1 MNTRPGVAWSSPSP
15 DPIRTVSVVAPARVT
30 ADRASPN
37 LTGAHPTGAGTGSE
51 TPCFHCG
58 LPASPAAAV
67 VAPIR
72 GQDRSFCCTGC
83 RAVCEAIHAAGLE
96 GFYRRTSDG
105 EPLGPPPELPKDFAL
120 YDLDAVQEEFVDT
133 AAERREINLL
143 VEGIHCAACVWLIEN
158 GLKTLPG
165 VEEARVNL
173 TGRRLRVRWDNGRL
187 KLSRILERLGD
198 IGYAAVPF
206 DPDSAEGALKRE
218 NRLMLYRMAFAGFA
232 MMNLM
237 WVSIALYAGAD
248 RGEFRGLF
256 QWVGFAL
263 ATPTILYSGY
273 PFFRGAW
280 NGLRTGH
287 LTMDLPIAIG
297 SSITYFYSLYVTL
310 SGTRTGEVYW
320 DTVVNFM
327 FVILVGRYL
336 EAMSKREAVAATQRL
351 LDLQP
356 KVATVLRAGE
366 EGVVPVRS
374 IAPGELVLIRP
385 GERIPVDG
393 DVEDGRSPVDESMLT
408 GESRAVSKG
417 PGDRVAA
424 GTVNGAGVLRV
435 RATATLRDT
444 ALGRIIRLVEDAQ
457 ASRAPI
463 QRLADRI
470 VPWFVAA
477 TLGLGALT
485 FLVWVGSGLALA
497 LMAATSVLIITCP
510 CAFGMATPMAVAVAS
525 GLGAARGILVKNGAV
540 LERLSSIDHFVF
552 DKTGTLTLGR
562 PEATRLRTGAGPWRR
577 LAAEDP
583 DLSPDEREALRRV
596 GALERLSEHPAAAA
610 VLGLCARAG
619 IALDGQRVES
629 VEVVPGLGIRGRVD
643 GLAVAVGSAD
653 WLARNGASVHGGHVP
668 NTQDQAM
675 ESGLVHCAVE
685 GRESLALTTEDP
697 LRPGATETI
706 ARMRARGLRVTLLTG
721 DRRETAERIA
731 AELGGIDCIA
741 QVLPE
746 DKERVVAGLQRDG
759 ARVAMIGDGVN
770 DAPALVRADVGIA
783 MGSGTDVSIASADIV
798 LMSNELERV
807 AEAALLSR
815 RTLRTIRQNIAISI
829 AYNLIMVPLA
839 MAAFLTPLIA
849 AVSMPISSLA
859 VIGNSARIR
868 GMFKRQPTRS

>member
-1 MNTRPGVAWSSPSP
+1 MLSN
-15 DPIRTVSVVAPARVT
+15 D
-30 ADRASPN
+30 
-37 LTGAHPTGAGTGSE
+37 
-51 TPCFHCG
+51 CFHCG
-58 LPASPAAAV
+58 LPFSSDTAV
-67 VAPIR
+67 LAQIR
-72 GQDRSFCCTGC
+72 GQKRRFCCTGC
-83 RAVCEAIHAAGLE
+83 RSVCEAIHTAGLE
-96 GFYRRTSDG
+96 GFYRRTPEG
-105 EPLGPPPELPKDFAL
+105 EPLGPPPELPKDLAL

-133 AAERREINLL
+133 AAQCREINLL

-158 GLKTLPG
+158 GLRSLPG

-187 KLSRILERLGD
+187 KLSRILSRLGD

-206 DPDSAEGALKRE
+206 DPESAEGSLKRA
-218 NRLMLYRMAFAGFA
+218 NRAMLYRMAFAGFA

-248 RGEFRGLF
+248 QGEFRGLF
-256 QWVGFAL
+256 HWVGFAL

-280 NGLRTGH
+280 NGLRTGY

-297 SSITYFYSLYVTL
+297 STITYLYSLYVTV

-336 EAMSKREAVAATQRL
+336 EAMSKREAVVATARL

-356 KVATVLRAGE
+356 KVATVLRDGQE
-366 EGVVPVRS
+366 LIVPIRS
-374 IAPGELVLIRP
+374 IALGERVLIRP
-385 GERIPVDG
+385 GERVPVDG
-393 DVEDGRSPVDESMLT
+393 EVDEGHSPIDESMLT
-408 GESRAVSKG
+408 GESRPVAKG

-435 RATATLRDT
+435 RATAMLRDT
-444 ALGRIIRLVEDAQ
+444 TLGRIVRLVEDAQ

-463 QRLADRI
+463 QRLADRV
-470 VPWFVAA
+470 VPWFVAL
-477 TLGLGALT
+477 TLGLAILT
-485 FLVWVGSGLALA
+485 FLAWVGSGLELA

-540 LERLSSIDHFVF
+540 LERLSTIDHFVF
-552 DKTGTLTLGR
+552 DKTGTLTLGQ
-562 PEATRLRTGAGPWRR
+562 PEATALRIGPGPWRT
-577 LAAEDP
+577 LAQDKSGLAP
-583 DLSPDEREALRRV
+583 GERESLRRI

-610 VLGLCARAG
+610 VLGLCERAG
-619 IALDGQRVES
+619 IALDGQRVTS
-629 VEVVPGLGIRGRVD
+629 VEVVPGLGIRGLVD
-643 GLAVAVGSAD
+643 GIKVAVGNAD
-653 WLARNGASVHGGHVP
+653 WLARNGTAIHASADPGGSE
-668 NTQDQAM
+668 Q
-675 ESGLVHCAVE
+675 ELEGGLIYCSVE
-685 GRESLALTTEDP
+685 GYDPLMLATEDP
-697 LRPGATETI
+697 LRPGAAQAI
-706 ARMRARGLRVTLLTG
+706 ARMRAQGLRVTLLTG
-721 DRRETAERIA
+721 DRRATAERIA
-731 AELGGIDCIA
+731 ALLGGIECIA

-746 DKERVVAGLQRDG
+746 DKDRVVADLQRDG
-759 ARVAMIGDGVN
+759 RRVAMIGDGVN

-783 MGSGTDVSIASADIV
+783 MGSGTEVSIASADIV
-798 LMSNELERV
+798 LMSNELDRV
-807 AEAALLSR
+807 AEAAELSR
-815 RTLRTIRQNIAISI
+815 RTLRTIRQNIGISI

-849 AVSMPISSLA
+849 AVSMPLSSLA

-868 GMFKRQPTRS
+868 SLFKRQPTRS

>member
-1 MNTRPGVAWSSPSP
+1 MSSP
-15 DPIRTVSVVAPARVT
+15 VSLASAPSA
-30 ADRASPN
+30 ASTQN
-37 LTGAHPTGAGTGSE
+37 T
-51 TPCFHCG
+51 CFHCG
-58 LPASPAAAV
+58 LPVSAAAAV

-72 GQDRSFCCTGC
+72 DQARTFCCTGC
-83 RAVCEAIHAAGLE
+83 RSVCEAIHAAGLE
-96 GFYRRTSDG
+96 GFYRRTSEG

-133 AAERREINLL
+133 AADCREINLL

-187 KLSRILERLGD
+187 ALSRILRRLGD

-237 WVSIALYAGAD
+237 WISIALYAGAD

-256 QWVGFAL
+256 HWIGFAL
-263 ATPTILYSGY
+263 ATPTILYSGS

-287 LTMDLPIAIG
+287 PTMDLPIAIG
-297 SSITYFYSLYVTL
+297 ASIAYLYSLYVTV
-310 SGTRTGEVYW
+310 SATPTGEVYW

-336 EAMSKREAVAATQRL
+336 EAMSKREAVASTQRL

-356 KVATVLRAGE
+356 KVATVMRAGE
-366 EGVVPVRS
+366 ECVVPVRS
-374 IAPGELVLIRP
+374 IALGESVLIRP
-385 GERIPVDG
+385 GERVAVDG
-393 DVEDGRSPVDESMLT
+393 EVEDGHSPVDESMLT
-408 GESRAVSKG
+408 GESRPVPKA
-417 PGDRVAA
+417 PGDRVSA

-435 RATATLRDT
+435 RATATLRET
-444 ALGRIIRLVEDAQ
+444 ALGHIIRLVEDAQ

-470 VPWFVAA
+470 VPWFVTA
-477 TLGLGALT
+477 TLGLATLT
-485 FLVWVGSGLALA
+485 FLIWVDTGLELA

-540 LERLSSIDHFVF
+540 LERLSSIDHFVL
-552 DKTGTLTLGR
+552 DKTGTVTVGR
-562 PEATRLRTGAGPWRR
+562 PEVVALYGADGVWRPAD
-577 LAAEDP
+577 AA
-583 DLSPDEREALRRV
+583 LSPAERETLRRV

-610 VLGLCARAG
+610 VLELCERAG
-619 IALDGQRVES
+619 IGLEGQRAET
-629 VEVVPGLGIRGRVD
+629 VEVVPGYGIRGRVD
-643 GLAVAVGSAD
+643 GSAVAVGSAE
-653 WLARNGASVHGGHVP
+653 WLARNGTRMASPEDARTG
-668 NTQDQAM
+668 
-675 ESGLVHCAVE
+675 SGLIYAVAQ
-685 GRESLALTTEDP
+685 GGAPLALATEDR
-697 LRPGATETI
+697 LRPGAAAAV
-706 ARMRARGLRVTLLTG
+706 ARMREQGLRVTLLTG
-721 DRRETAERIA
+721 DRRATAGRIA
-731 AELGGIDCIA
+731 AELGGIDWIA
-741 QVLPE
+741 EVLPE
-746 DKERVVAGLQRDG
+746 DKDRVVSDLQRDG
-759 ARVAMIGDGVN
+759 HRVAMIGDGVN

-807 AEAALLSR
+807 AEAAELSR
-815 RTLRTIRQNIAISI
+815 RTLRTIRQNIGISI

-839 MAAFLTPLIA
+839 MAAVLTPLIA
-849 AVSMPISSLA
+849 AVSMPLSSLA

-868 GMFKRQPTRS
+868 GLFTRPRPRS

>member
-1 MNTRPGVAWSSPSP
+1 M
-15 DPIRTVSVVAPARVT
+15 
-30 ADRASPN
+30 
-37 LTGAHPTGAGTGSE
+37 
-51 TPCFHCG
+51 
-58 LPASPAAAV
+58 
-67 VAPIR
+67 
-72 GQDRSFCCTGC
+72 
-83 RAVCEAIHAAGLE
+83 
-96 GFYRRTSDG
+96 
-105 EPLGPPPELPKDFAL
+105 GPPPELPKDFAL

-133 AAERREINLL
+133 AAEHREINLL

-165 VEEARVNL
+165 VDEARVNL

-187 KLSRILERLGD
+187 KLSRILRRLGD
-198 IGYAAVPF
+198 IGYGAVPF

-248 RGEFRGLF
+248 QGEFRGLF
-256 QWVGFAL
+256 HWVGFAL

-280 NGLRTGH
+280 SGLRTGH

-297 SSITYFYSLYVTL
+297 SSITYLYSLYVTV
-310 SGTRTGEVYW
+310 SGTRVGEVYW

-336 EAMSKREAVAATQRL
+336 EAASKREAVASTQRL

-356 KVATVLRAGE
+356 RVATVLRAGE
-366 EGVVPVRS
+366 ETVVPVRS
-374 IAPGELVLIRP
+374 IALGERVLIRP
-385 GERIPVDG
+385 GERVPVDG
-393 DVEDGRSPVDESMLT
+393 DVEEGQSPVDESMLT
-408 GESRAVSKG
+408 GESRPVPKG
-417 PGDRVAA
+417 AGDRVSA
-424 GTVNGAGVLRV
+424 GTVNGAGVLSV

-470 VPWFVAA
+470 VPWFVALTIGLA
-477 TLGLGALT
+477 TLT
-485 FLVWVGSGLALA
+485 FLAWMGSGLELA

-525 GLGAARGILVKNGAV
+525 GIGAARGILVKNGAV

-562 PEATRLRTGAGPWRR
+562 PEATALRAGSGPWRS
-577 LAAEDP
+577 LAPEAP
-583 DLSPDEREALRRV
+583 DLSPDERECLGRI

-610 VLGLCARAG
+610 VLGLCERAG
-619 IALDGQRVES
+619 IGLGGQRVES
-629 VEVVPGLGIRGRVD
+629 VEVVPGLGIRGLVD
-643 GLAVAVGSAD
+643 GLKVAVGTAE
-653 WLARNGASVHGGHVP
+653 WLDRNGVVAPRPAAEASDALNLAPEGGLIL
-668 NTQDQAM
+668 
-675 ESGLVHCAVE
+675 GAVE
-685 GRESLALTTEDP
+685 GAETLALATEDP
-697 LRPGATETI
+697 LRPGAAVAI
-706 ARMRARGLRVTLLTG
+706 ARMRAQGLRVTLLTG
-721 DRRETAERIA
+721 DRRATAERIA
-731 AELGGIDCIA
+731 ARLGGIDCIA
-741 QVLPE
+741 EVRPE
-746 DKERVVAGLQRDG
+746 DKDRMVSQLQGDG
-759 ARVAMIGDGVN
+759 QRVAMVGDGVN

-815 RTLRTIRQNIAISI
+815 RTLRTIRQNIGISI
-829 AYNLIMVPLA
+829 AYNSIMVPLA
-839 MAAFLTPLIA
+839 MGSFITPLVA
-849 AVSMPISSLA
+849 AVSMPLSSLA

-868 GMFKRQPTRS
+868 GMFKRPSTWS